1 MARPRKQTDIVSTLR
16 SEAARVIAALDHE
29 IARRRKELAELV
41 AHADAWRATL
51 GGRISAALGEL
62 GGKRA
67 KAPRAAKRAKGA
79 KGRPRGGKRVSW
91 DAVLAS
97 LPESFTIED
106 VLKNPDA
113 ARKGRAQ
120 IYPALNRWEA
130 SKVIKR
136 VAKGR
141 YKRVAGAEKP
151 AAATKAAPKGKK
163 RGRPAKKAA

>member
-1 MARPRKQTDIVSTLR
+1 MPRPRKNVDIVSTLR
-16 SEAARVIAALDHE
+16 GEAARVIAALDAE
-29 IARRRKELAELV
+29 IEHRRKDLAELV

-51 GGRISAALGEL
+51 GGRISAALSGL

-67 KAPRAAKRAKGA
+67 KAPKAARGRGRA
-79 KGRPRGGKRVSW
+79 RGGKRVSW

-130 SKVIKR
+130 SKAIKR

-141 YKRVAGAEKP
+141 YRK
-151 AAATKAAPKGKK
+151 AAAGEKAAAAPKAK
-163 RGRPAKKAA
+163 RGRKRAA

>member
-1 MARPRKQTDIVSTLR
+1 MARPRKTTDIVSTLR
-16 SEAARVIAALDHE
+16 GEAARVIEALDGE
-29 IARRRKELAELV
+29 IAKRRKELAELV

-67 KAPRAAKRAKGA
+67 KAPRAK

-130 SKVIKR
+130 SKVIKC

-141 YKRVAGAEKP
+141 YKRVAGAEKAT
-151 AAATKAAPKGKK
+151 AAAAPKPKPKAKAKAK
-163 RGRPAKKAA
+163 RGRPAKRAA

>member
-1 MARPRKQTDIVSTLR
+1 MARPRKTTDIVSTLR
-16 SEAARVIAALDHE
+16 GEAARVIAALDAE
-29 IARRRKELAELV
+29 IVKRRKDLAELV

-51 GGRISAALGEL
+51 GGRISAAISGLGE
-62 GGKRA
+62 KRA
-67 KAPRAAKRAKGA
+67 KAPRA
-79 KGRPRGGKRVSW
+79 KGRRRGGKRVNW
-91 DAVLAS
+91 DAVLSS

-130 SKVIKR
+130 AKVIKR

-141 YKRVAGAEKP
+141 YKRVAGAEKATAP
-151 AAATKAAPKGKK
+151 AKPKAKAK
-163 RGRPAKKAA
+163 RGRSAKRAA

>member
-1 MARPRKQTDIVSTLR
+1 MPRPRKNVDIVSTLR
-16 SEAARVIAALDHE
+16 GEAARVIAALDAE
-29 IARRRKELAELV
+29 IESRRKDLAELV

-51 GGRISAALGEL
+51 GGRIRTALGAL

-67 KAPRAAKRAKGA
+67 KAPKAARGR
-79 KGRPRGGKRVSW
+79 GRPRGGKRVSW

-97 LPESFTIED
+97 LPENFTIED

-130 SKVIKR
+130 SKAIKR

-141 YKRVAGAEKP
+141 YRK
-151 AAATKAAPKGKK
+151 AAAGEKAAPAPKAK
-163 RGRPAKKAA
+163 RGRASKRAA